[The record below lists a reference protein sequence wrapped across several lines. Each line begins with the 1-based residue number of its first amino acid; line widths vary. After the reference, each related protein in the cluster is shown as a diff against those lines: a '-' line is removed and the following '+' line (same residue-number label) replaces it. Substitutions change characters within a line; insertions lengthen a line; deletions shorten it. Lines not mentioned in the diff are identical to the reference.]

1 MYFLDPV
8 ERLGAPREAV
18 VEKLGYKENYI
29 PQGFEIPGDATQQQV
44 LASHPTLMH
53 FVKGLAAD
61 TGPEGPRVW
70 WVCQGKTYEAERDL
84 GLIWAP
90 KQGTNGATR
99 EFWRALQDVKPGETI
114 LHYANGA
121 LRAVSTATEGAVEA
135 PQPEELG
142 EQWERDGWLVRC
154 EYKEL
159 DPPISLAEIP
169 EEWRIAAGPPFTSLG
184 GVRQGYLFPLS
195 SDFIALMASR
205 FPQLGLDSGNGKPP
219 ASPPVGYSEPLF
231 QTLLAEIRG
240 AGLQLDD
247 QTIRRYHVSLKTRG
261 FVVLSGI
268 SGSGKTWLAEL
279 YAQAVGANSLLVPV
293 APNWT
298 ANEDLLGYYDPL
310 AKEYRHTT
318 FSRFLQRAASAW
330 SEAQRAGVAAQPY
343 HLILD
348 EMNLARVEYYFAKFL
363 SAMEIR
369 AREGSARLE
378 LDGDTATELTPNLM
392 FIGTVNV
399 DETTH
404 GFADKV
410 YDRAQLIEIPVS
422 EAAIRQHLVGTS
434 YATPVLE
441 VWKAM
446 RPVAPFA
453 HRILDEI
460 AAYVRQAQKLGVDVN
475 EALDEQLVQKVL
487 PKIRGTD
494 PRIGEALGR
503 FIELADPAWPLSA
516 AKAKAMQDMFASHGF
531 TSYFET

>member
-1 MYFLDPV
+1 M
-8 ERLGAPREAV
+8 
-18 VEKLGYKENYI
+18 
-29 PQGFEIPGDATQQQV
+29 
-44 LASHPTLMH
+44 
-53 FVKGLAAD
+53 
-61 TGPEGPRVW
+61 
-70 WVCQGKTYEAERDL
+70 
-84 GLIWAP
+84 
-90 KQGTNGATR
+90 
-99 EFWRALQDVKPGETI
+99 
-114 LHYANGA
+114 
-121 LRAVSTATEGAVEA
+121 
-135 PQPEELG
+135 
-142 EQWERDGWLVRC
+142 
-154 EYKEL
+154 
-159 DPPISLAEIP
+159 
-169 EEWRIAAGPPFTSLG
+169 
-184 GVRQGYLFPLS
+184 
-195 SDFIALMASR
+195 
-205 FPQLGLDSGNGKPP
+205 
-219 ASPPVGYSEPLF
+219 
-231 QTLLAEIRG
+231 
-240 AGLQLDD
+240 
-247 QTIRRYHVSLKTRG
+247 RRYHVSLKTRG
-261 FVVLSGI
+261 FVVLSGV

-279 YAQAVGANSLLVPV
+279 YAKAVGANTLLVPV

-422 EAAIRQHLVGTS
+422 EAAMRQHLAGTS

-441 VWKAM
+441 VWRAM
-446 RPVAPFA
+446 RPIAPFA

-460 AAYVRQAQKLGVDVN
+460 AAYVGQAQKLGVDAN

-503 FIELADPAWPLSA
+503 FIELAEPAWPLSA
-516 AKAKAMQDMFASHGF
+516 AKAKAMQDTFASHGF

>member
-1 MYFLDPV
+1 M
-8 ERLGAPREAV
+8 
-18 VEKLGYKENYI
+18 
-29 PQGFEIPGDATQQQV
+29 
-44 LASHPTLMH
+44 
-53 FVKGLAAD
+53 
-61 TGPEGPRVW
+61 
-70 WVCQGKTYEAERDL
+70 
-84 GLIWAP
+84 
-90 KQGTNGATR
+90 
-99 EFWRALQDVKPGETI
+99 
-114 LHYANGA
+114 ANH
-121 LRAVSTATEGAVEA
+121 
-135 PQPEELG
+135 
-142 EQWERDGWLVRC
+142 
-154 EYKEL
+154 
-159 DPPISLAEIP
+159 
-169 EEWRIAAGPPFTSLG
+169 
-184 GVRQGYLFPLS
+184 
-195 SDFIALMASR
+195 
-205 FPQLGLDSGNGKPP
+205 FPQLGLDAGNGKPP
-219 ASPPVGYSEPLF
+219 GAPAVSFNEPPFEK
-231 QTLLAEIRG
+231 LLAEIRG
-240 AGLQLDD
+240 AGLQLDE
-247 QTIRRYHVSLKTRG
+247 QTVRRYHVSLKTRG
-261 FVVLSGI
+261 FVVLSGV

-279 YAQAVGANSLLVPV
+279 YAKAVGANTLLVPV

-422 EAAIRQHLVGTS
+422 EAAMRQHLAGTS

-441 VWKAM
+441 VWRAM
-446 RPVAPFA
+446 RPIAPFA

-460 AAYVRQAQKLGVDVN
+460 AAYVGQAQKLGVDAN

-503 FIELADPAWPLSA
+503 FIELAEPAWPLSA
-516 AKAKAMQDMFASHGF
+516 AKAKAMQDTFASHGF